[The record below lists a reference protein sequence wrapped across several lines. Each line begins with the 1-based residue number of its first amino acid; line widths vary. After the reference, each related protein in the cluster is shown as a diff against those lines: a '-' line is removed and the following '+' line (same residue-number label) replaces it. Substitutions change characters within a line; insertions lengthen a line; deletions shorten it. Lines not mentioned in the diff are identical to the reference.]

1 MSTAEDI
8 KNKIWAMANEL
19 RGNMDASE
27 YRDYI
32 LGFMF
37 YRFLSE
43 HQLNWQ
49 SENEFPDLAGEK
61 LEKIN
66 QRYAKEAIGDDL
78 TEYLKDIADAL
89 GYAIEPKFTW
99 ISIVER
105 VNDRSFAPSEFQEMF
120 DKFAN
125 NAKLNP
131 NAVNDFTGV
140 FSDIN
145 LGNSRLGDSTNVR
158 AKTLLDIVN
167 LVNEIEYKD
176 EAGHDILGDIYEYL
190 IAEFAGN
197 AGKKG
202 GEFFTP
208 HQVSLVLAKI
218 IAANTDPEI
227 EHPEVY
233 DFACG
238 SGSLLLTV
246 EEELQIPGSQKRRR
260 VRYYG
265 QELNTTNYNMARMNL
280 MMHGVDYQMMDLRNA
295 DTLENDWP
303 DGVGNDNID
312 HPHFFDAVVAN
323 PPYSSRWDNS
333 ANKIKDARFK
343 DYGLAPK
350 TKADYAFLLH
360 GLYHLNSRGT
370 MAIVLP
376 HGVLFRG
383 NAEGKIRKA
392 LLEKNQIDAI
402 IGLPAGLFFSTGIPT
417 IIMVLKK
424 NKTNKDVLFIDASG
438 EDHYEKIKKQNFL
451 REEDINLIIDTYKK
465 CEDVDKY
472 AHVASID
479 EIKENDYNLNI
490 PRYVDTFEE
499 EPPIDLGELTQEI
512 SQTDQ
517 EIAESEQNLLSMMK
531 ELTSDDPK
539 MMEDLKTLIS
549 LFEGEK
555 GR

>member
-49 SENEFPDLAGEK
+49 SENEFPDLAGMK

-131 NAVNDFTGV
+131 NAVNEFTGV

-218 IAANTDPEI
+218 IAANMDPEI

-350 TKADYAFLLH
+350 TKEDYAFLLH

-465 CEDVDKY
+465 REDVDKY

-539 MMEDLKTLIS
+539 TMDDLKTLIS

>member
-49 SENEFPDLAGEK
+49 SENEFPDLAGRK

-218 IAANTDPEI
+218 IAANMDPEI

-246 EEELQIPGSQKRRR
+246 EDELQIPGSQKRRK

-303 DGVGNDNID
+303 DGIGNDNID

-350 TKADYAFLLH
+350 TRADYAFLLH

-465 CEDVDKY
+465 REDVDKY

-539 MMEDLKTLIS
+539 TMEDLKTLIS

>member
-49 SENEFPDLAGEK
+49 SENEFPDLEGRE

-131 NAVNDFTGV
+131 NAVNDFTVV

-218 IAANTDPEI
+218 IAANMDPEI

-246 EEELQIPGSQKRRR
+246 EDELQIPGSQKRRR

-465 CEDVDKY
+465 REDVDKY

-549 LFEGEK
+549 LFEGKE

>member
-49 SENEFPDLAGEK
+49 SENEFPDLAGRE

-218 IAANTDPEI
+218 IAANMDPKI

-246 EEELQIPGSQKRRR
+246 EDELQIPGSQKRRR

-465 CEDVDKY
+465 REDVDKY

>member
-49 SENEFPDLAGEK
+49 SENEFPDLEGRE

-246 EEELQIPGSQKRRR
+246 EDELQIPGSQKRRR

-465 CEDVDKY
+465 REDVDKY

-549 LFEGEK
+549 LFEGKE

>member
-49 SENEFPDLAGEK
+49 SENEFPDLAGMK

-218 IAANTDPEI
+218 IAANMDPEI

-465 CEDVDKY
+465 REDVDKY

-539 MMEDLKTLIS
+539 TMDDLKTLIS
-549 LFEGEK
+549 FFEGEK

>member
-49 SENEFPDLAGEK
+49 SENEFPDLEGRE

-246 EEELQIPGSQKRRR
+246 EDELQIPGSQKRRR

-280 MMHGVDYQMMDLRNA
+280 IMHGVDYQMMDLRNA

-465 CEDVDKY
+465 REDVDKY

-549 LFEGEK
+549 LFEGKE